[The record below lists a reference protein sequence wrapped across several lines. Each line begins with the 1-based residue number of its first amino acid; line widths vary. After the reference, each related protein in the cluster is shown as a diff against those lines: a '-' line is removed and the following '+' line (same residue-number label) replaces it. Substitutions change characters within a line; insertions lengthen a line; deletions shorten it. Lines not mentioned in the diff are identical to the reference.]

1 MGIAMILAGGTLAAY
16 LSTCAPT
23 IAPTTMAAIVGVESG
38 GSPFALH
45 DNTTRRA
52 YAPRDARLALVI
64 ARALLARGDSVDIG
78 IAQVNSENFAAYHVD
93 ASDMLQPC
101 SNLSVASRILDNAY
115 TRAAATFPAPRE
127 ALWHAI
133 SAYNTGSLF
142 AGHAYVAAVVAE
154 AMRPA
159 TAPPI
164 AILATPAMAL
174 PPISPRVSTGT
185 LTVPHRRMRAAA
197 RLAPTRPP
205 APFGPLHAAGIT
217 HTLSIAIGHASS

>member
-159 TAPPI
+159 TVPPI
-164 AILATPAMAL
+164 AILATPL
-174 PPISPRVSTGT
+174 WRFHRSPRVSQPER
-185 LTVPHRRMRAAA
+185 LRCRTVGCGPRRGWHPRG
-197 RLAPTRPP
+197 RQLRSVRSTQPESR
-205 APFGPLHAAGIT
+205 IR
-217 HTLSIAIGHASS
+217 